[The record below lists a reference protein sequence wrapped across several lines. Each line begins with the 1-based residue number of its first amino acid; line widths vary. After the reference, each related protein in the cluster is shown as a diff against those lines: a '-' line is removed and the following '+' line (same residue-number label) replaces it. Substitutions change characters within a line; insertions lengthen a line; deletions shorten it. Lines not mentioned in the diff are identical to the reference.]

1 MLLCLMEAMITLRND
16 NKIVPLS
23 GFGLVTYRIPV
34 SNMTVT
40 AFYLFLVK
48 QLSVISRNLFSYA
61 YRTST
66 RRPLLCQN
74 T

>member
-1 MLLCLMEAMITLRND
+1 MEAMITLRND

-23 GFGLVTYRIPV
+23 GFELGAYGMPV

-40 AFYLFLVK
+40 AFYLFLVE
-48 QLSVISRNLFSYA
+48 QFSVISRNVFSYA